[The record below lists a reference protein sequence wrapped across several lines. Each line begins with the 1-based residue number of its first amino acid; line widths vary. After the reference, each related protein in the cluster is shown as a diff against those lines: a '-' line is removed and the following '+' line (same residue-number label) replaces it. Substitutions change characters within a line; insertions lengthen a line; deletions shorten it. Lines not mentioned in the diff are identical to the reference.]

1 MGFASSRNEAR
12 QLVGHGHILVNGK
25 KASIPSQLV
34 KTNDEVSVKAKSR
47 TNVHVIAALEA
58 ARRKG
63 TTSWVQ
69 VDPANFTGK
78 ILSDPKR
85 EELTLPMQEQLI
97 VEMYSR

>member
-12 QLVGHGHILVNGK
+12 QLVRHGHITLNGR
-25 KASIPSQLV
+25 KADIPSMLV
-34 KTNDEVSVKAKSR
+34 KTDDEVSVKAKSR
-47 TNVHVIAALEA
+47 TNAHVVAAMEA

-69 VDPANFTGK
+69 VDPATFTGK
-78 ILSDPKR
+78 VLSDPKR